1 MLLYAMFRPVLKL
14 RGLRGSGSGANR
26 ILGLPPASPGVDGRE
41 LCDCSE
47 EGRKAG
53 SGEGGGMILA
63 GGLREA
69 VLPDAVD
76 PPCKVWKEK
85 DGSERRWEW
94 PPLMRMPPCGRES
107 AATKAGLG
115 GMRREERWLSR
126 DMVRWTV
133 RVWMGAG
140 CNNDAGD
147 G

>member
-1 MLLYAMFRPVLKL
+1 
-14 RGLRGSGSGANR
+14 
-26 ILGLPPASPGVDGRE
+26 
-41 LCDCSE
+41 
-47 EGRKAG
+47 
-53 SGEGGGMILA
+53 MILA

-115 GMRREERWLSR
+115 DEEGGALAVEGHGAVDCQSV
-126 DMVRWTV
+126 D
-133 RVWMGAG
+133 GAG